1 MKLVIDGN
9 NEKWE
14 TGFIFA
20 EEELKLIELKIEDG
34 YPQHLYSVRK
44 DIRRH

>member
-9 NEKWE
+9 KWKNGK
-14 TGFIFA
+14 TGYFIFA

-34 YPQHLYSVRK
+34 YPQHL
-44 DIRRH
+44 